1 MYLAPNSR
9 NKPDSTVR
17 EVQSMLNAIRT
28 NYHHSWDYLIVDGIY
43 GKDTAK
49 VIKKFQEYRGIVSIM
64 TSDGVILG
72 DTTIEYI
79 RSEYRTIPVLSICSS
94 NTTLVNKRISE
105 DVNKPKVVFD
115 LITLLS
121 NKGGPIYKKLEEA
134 FPFAFKR
141 LSARSDKPLFVFSK
155 QSANHNGAKYKRF
168 NLPENVSKYLGYI
181 GLAWAWCTIFES
193 VKEYNQK
200 RITNN
205 NTSGDTIKLGAEIFS
220 LCTSSI
226 DTLLSLPATK
236 QLATRIA
243 GRYAAAEIGTAFSVA
258 GASSLSTIGACI
270 GAFLLGCE
278 IGNLI
283 GDIPIGNGK
292 CIQDVI
298 DDYIDQVWENPY
310 KTLGVSSIALAIDGW
325 KKIIDW
331 NVNRISNL
339 KPLTPSEKQKLNQ
352 YLLQHKEM
360 EMYAAPPKYVITARK

>member
-28 NYHHSWDYLIVDGIY
+28 NYHHSWDYLTVDGVY
-43 GKDTAK
+43 GKGTAN
-49 VIKKFQEYRGIVSIM
+49 VIKKFQEYRGIGSIM

-79 RSEYRTIPVLSICSS
+79 RSEYRTTPVLSSCSS
-94 NTTLVNKRISE
+94 NTTSVNKKRSE
-105 DVNKPKVVFD
+105 DVNKPQVVFD

-121 NKGGPIYKKLEEA
+121 NEGGPIYKKLEEA
-134 FPFAFKR
+134 FPLAFKR

-155 QSANHNGAKYKRF
+155 QLAYHNGAKYERF
-168 NLPENVSKYLGYI
+168 NLPENVSKYLGNI
-181 GLAWAWCTIFES
+181 GLAWAWCTIVED
-193 VKEYNQK
+193 VKVYNQK

-205 NTSGDTIKLGAEIFS
+205 NTLGDTIKLGANIFS

-243 GRYAAAEIGTAFSVA
+243 GRYAVAETGAAFSVA

-270 GAFLLGCE
+270 GAFLLGWE
-278 IGNLI
+278 IGKLI

-298 DDYIDQVWENPY
+298 DDYIDQVWEHPY
-310 KTLGVSSIALAIDGW
+310 KTLGVSPIALAIDGW

-331 NVNRISNL
+331 NVNRVSNL
-339 KPLTPSEKQKLNQ
+339 KPLTPSEKQKLDL
-352 YLLQHKEM
+352 YLLQHREM
-360 EMYAAPPKYVITARK
+360 VMYAAPPKYVISARK